1 MAMSSDLLKQLDS
14 FQGDAL
20 KSIQVAGGLEGL
32 QDLKVQ
38 FLGKKGR
45 LTEIL
50 KVLGKLSPD
59 ERKSVGQEANQVKQ
73 KLAQAFESQE
83 VLLKEK
89 AVLQKIEAEKIDVTL
104 NALSPQTGRHH
115 PVMQIFEQSKN
126 IFRKLGFDI
135 DEGPEIETDYYNFE
149 ALNIPENHPA
159 RDMQDTFYLPDG
171 HVMRTHTSPVQIHVM
186 EEREPPIAMV
196 APGVV
201 YRCDSDQTHTPM
213 FHQIE
218 GLLIDEN
225 IHFGHM
231 KAIIQEYLKQI
242 FERDLKFRFRPSF
255 FPFTEPSA
263 EVDMTCVFCDGGGC
277 RVCKQTGW
285 LEIMGCG
292 MVDPA
297 VFESV
302 KIDSQKFSGFAFGA
316 GLERITMLKYGIN
329 DLRLFFENDVRFLN
343 QF

>member
-1 MAMSSDLLKQLDS
+1 MSQDLNHILQE
-14 FQGDAL
+14 FRAEAL
-20 KSIQVAGGLEGL
+20 HNITQVQSLAAL
-32 QDLKVQ
+32 QELKVQ

-50 KVLGKLSPD
+50 KSLGQLLPD
-59 ERKSVGQEANQVKQ
+59 ERKSAGQSANDVKQ
-73 KLAQAFESQE
+73 ILTQSFDDREAALKDLAVQEIIRSES
-83 VLLKEK
+83 L
-89 AVLQKIEAEKIDVTL
+89 DVTL
-104 NALSPQTGRHH
+104 DGLKWPQGAHH
-115 PVMQIFEQSKN
+115 PVMRVLNDSKKIFLQ
-126 IFRKLGFDI
+126 LGFDI
-135 DEGPEIETDYYNFE
+135 AEGPEIETDYYNFK

-171 HVMRTHTSPVQIHVM
+171 RLLRTHTSPVQIHVM
-186 EEREPPIAMV
+186 ENEKPPIAMV

-218 GLLIDEN
+218 GLLVDEN
-225 IHFGHM
+225 IHFGNL
-231 KAIIQEYLKQI
+231 KAIVQEYLVKI
-242 FERDLKFRFRPSF
+242 FERELNFRFRPSF

-263 EVDMTCVFCDGGGC
+263 EVDMTCVFCNGKGC

-297 VFESV
+297 VFGFV
-302 KIDSQKFSGFAFGA
+302 NIDSEKYSGFAFGF
-316 GLERITMLKYGIN
+316 GLERIAMLKYGIN
-329 DLRLFFENDVRFLN
+329 DLRLFFENDVRFLQ